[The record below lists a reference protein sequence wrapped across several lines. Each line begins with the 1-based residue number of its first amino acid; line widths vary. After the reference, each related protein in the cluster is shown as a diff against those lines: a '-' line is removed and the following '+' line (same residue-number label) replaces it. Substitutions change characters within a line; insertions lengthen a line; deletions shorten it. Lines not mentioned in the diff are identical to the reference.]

1 METIFNLVKSEVN
14 IALIIGLIGCLE
26 ICKLILKRNHVEIAG
41 TYWLLISTGLSGGMG
56 LIYHGIISV
65 GQVIS
70 VIIMYAG
77 VSTFIYKYLKKVV
90 GGVKSKVQKNKVG

>member
-26 ICKLILKRNHVEIAG
+26 IFKLTLKCNHVEIAG
-41 TYWLLISTGLSGGMG
+41 IYWLLISTALSGGVG
-56 LIYHGIISV
+56 LAYHGIISV

-77 VSTFIYKYLKKVV
+77 ISTFIYKYLKTVV
-90 GGVKSKVQKNKVG
+90 GGVKSKVQKNKS